1 MAAMKGQQSKHH
13 VGTCKPLKS
22 AVLTAFF
29 EPETPNTPIAHCMAE
44 TYLQSG
50 MVQRH
55 RMRSC
60 RSSDPA
66 VMSGLHQIPLRSS
79 F

>member
-1 MAAMKGQQSKHH
+1 MAAMRGQQSKHH

-44 TYLQSG
+44 TYLKSG
-50 MVQRH
+50 MV
-55 RMRSC
+55 
-60 RSSDPA
+60 
-66 VMSGLHQIPLRSS
+66 
-79 F
+79 

>member
-1 MAAMKGQQSKHH
+1 MQASTMAAMKGQQSKHH

-44 TYLQSG
+44 TYLKSG
-50 MVQRH
+50 MV
-55 RMRSC
+55 
-60 RSSDPA
+60 
-66 VMSGLHQIPLRSS
+66 
-79 F
+79 